1 MLHPHYYTLSVLKHV
16 LGKTDHTLFPQE
28 RLEEM
33 KKEHAKLE
41 ADSTV
46 TQAQIEDMIIRFGK
60 EIWPYQEGLEEL
72 YRRHGKAV
80 EEARV
85 REKLTPHLKAK
96 YEQFLASGGS
106 LSDFRRGAAT
116 ETYFTPEEKFEIGG
130 AVLDAHATTLHEIAS
145 SCRADKQHECEEV
158 IKDHKQKLAHIEEKL
173 IVLRELATRSDKWR
187 PEIEDKIRTFEESFG
202 YLERTFHESDID
214 GAIDYYDGI
223 MGLLPNA
230 LL

>member
-1 MLHPHYYTLSVLKHV
+1 MPHPHYYTLSILKHI
-16 LGKTDHTLFPQE
+16 LNKTDHTLFPQE

-33 KKEHAKLE
+33 KKEYEKLE
-41 ADSTV
+41 ADSAV
-46 TQAQIEDMIIRFGK
+46 TQTQIEDMIIRFGK

-85 REKLTPHLKAK
+85 KEKLNPQLKTK
-96 YEQFLASGGS
+96 YEQFLSSGGS
-106 LSDFRRGAAT
+106 LSDFRQGSAT
-116 ETYFTPEEKFEIGG
+116 ELYFTPEEKFELGQ

-158 IKDHKQKLAHIEEKL
+158 IADHKQKLTRIEEKL
-173 IVLRELATRSDKWR
+173 KILKDLSARSEKWR

-223 MGLLPNA
+223 IRSPEF
-230 LL
+230 